1 MEMLSQ
7 IQVRKSEAF
16 SYISFSASEI
26 GGGRR
31 RTKKKKK
38 IRRDQTERANDRARE
53 RGSVMGLC
61 SYKGDRPAGK
71 VVQ

>member
-26 GGGRR
+26 GGGGGE
-31 RTKKKKK
+31 KKKKK
-38 IRRDQTERANDRARE
+38 SGEIRQ
-53 RGSVMGLC
+53 RGQMIEQE
-61 SYKGDRPAGK
+61 KE
-71 VVQ
+71 VQ